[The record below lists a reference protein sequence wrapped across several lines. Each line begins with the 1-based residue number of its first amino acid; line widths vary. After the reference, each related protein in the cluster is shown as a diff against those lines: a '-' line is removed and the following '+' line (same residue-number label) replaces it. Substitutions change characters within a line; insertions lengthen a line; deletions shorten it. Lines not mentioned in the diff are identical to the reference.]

1 MPLITELKYNANDF
15 NNIDLDDLI
24 VVFEGDITI
33 VHSNDYSEYNI
44 QRIINLL
51 HRLCDRFYNMTYE
64 IFSDNG
70 NLKPLY
76 ANNNYQNI
84 VSAVM
89 QFAGFPK
96 LIIGEIE
103 ESAKYNRWTLYIDND
118 WYDVLNS
125 KELYQLI
132 KTNLLSNYFDSVT
145 INDKEYRLE
154 DIISLK
160 DNKMDD
166 IPLANPLYHGTC
178 EKYLIGILQK
188 GLRKIQDNSAW
199 AVNNDGYVFLT
210 ADYQIAQNYA
220 DIYARKTNSHSVV
233 IEIDSNYLNKNNI
246 VLDYDFTN
254 SFTGLGSKSPYGSG
268 EVTYSKHYKGNIAS
282 NDKRYGT
289 KFNKIGYKGVVM
301 PKAIKNI
308 TIGKYSITPQEY
320 LDKYNKENNVMESK
334 QNIREWHY
342 PDNFD
347 SLPDTIILY
356 HGTDYDGME
365 NILID
370 GVIDARRGRS
380 TGETRGM
387 NWFFTSY
394 KDNFSHGFVYSI
406 DINKEE
412 INKTSNG
419 FNYMNDNE
427 IASYE
432 PISIDNRNFTIHEAF
447 GYGIEDLKNVMW
459 RRCLQQT
466 NNDIYEAIYLW
477 IDKFSKLSGAQE
489 YDISI
494 NNVIIQQILKQFI
507 GEDELRNQGI
517 IESVGCLNE
526 VESDDIS
533 LSSFKVQDDL
543 HPKIWVNNK
552 LNSRVRLRLLDIADD
567 FIDTLAVNWVKPKDV
582 VFTGSLANYNWSKYS
597 DIDLHVILDYSKVYK
612 KKEFVEDYFNAKKEM
627 WLNEHP
633 KLKIYGFPVEVYVE
647 DSEGD
652 NTSSGVYSLYK
663 NKWIKEPDDFQNAKL
678 NEKYIKEYAAKL
690 MTQVDKLETK
700 QKKEKDEHKIETIQK
715 QLKNV
720 YDKVKKLRTE
730 GLKKGGEMSSGNI
743 IFKILRRAGYID
755 KIWRLINTSYDRI
768 NSLNEKFYRNSMTG
782 KNTWFDGEPD
792 VPAECGGSWDE
803 IKPLVGWDCIGT
815 ITERGEEYYIFV
827 DLNAPKDM
835 YNFDNFIRNYVS
847 INKDKNGLDGY
858 NYFYKKIYT
867 LNDDKI
873 VIFDK
878 YKNTYYDMLF
888 NGINDEYRKWKM
900 NDYLSKC
907 FIKGNTVIAHH
918 DSTRK
923 ITDGVIKAGCSPNIY
938 SKQTDWGAYF
948 WLSENSGTDQSNGG
962 QYKYFCPI
970 PLDEIYFIDASKTST
985 GSTKK
990 EDILKEYPYI
1000 AGDWKKGDTV
1010 ACQTYKATPI
1020 KWIYTI
1026 EDGEVKWYDAR
1037 WNRIEAT
1044 FRI

>member
-103 ESAKYNRWTLYIDND
+103 ESAKYNGWSLYIDND

-145 INDKEYRLE
+145 INDKEYKLE

-160 DNKMDD
+160 DDKMDD

-199 AVNNDGYVFLT
+199 TAKNEGYVFLT
-210 ADYQIAQNYA
+210 ADYQIAQSYA
-220 DIYARKTNSHSVV
+220 DIYARKTKSHSVV
-233 IEIDSNYLNKNNI
+233 IEIDSNYLNKDNI

-254 SFTGLGSKSPYGSG
+254 SFTELGSKSPYGSG

-334 QNIREWHY
+334 QNIREWFY

-394 KDNFSHGFVYSI
+394 RDNYSRGFVYSI

-419 FNYMNDNE
+419 FNYMNNNE

-447 GYGIEDLKNVMW
+447 GYKIENLKNVMW
-459 RRCLQQT
+459 RKCLQQT

-494 NNVIIQQILKQFI
+494 NNDIIQQILKQFI

-517 IESVGCLNE
+517 IENIEHINE
-526 VESDDIS
+526 VNSSDIN
-533 LSSFKVQDDL
+533 LSSFKPKTEL
-543 HPKIWVNNK
+543 HPKLWVNNK

-567 FIDTLAVNWVKPKDV
+567 FIDTLAVDWVKPKDI

-597 DIDLHVILDYSKVYK
+597 DIDIHVILDYNKVYK
-612 KKEFVEDYFNAKKEM
+612 KKEFVEDYFSSKKEL

-633 KLKIYGFPVEVYVE
+633 KLSIYGFPIELYVE
-647 DSEGD
+647 DTNEQS
-652 NTSSGVYSLYK
+652 TSSGIYSLNK
-663 NKWIKEPDDFQNAKL
+663 NEWIKEPVDFEDVKL
-678 NEKYIKEYAAKL
+678 NAKYIKNYAAKL
-690 MTQVDKLETK
+690 MTQIDNIEKK
-700 QKKEKDEHKIETIQK
+700 QKNAKDDYKVEQCRKELLKIFDR
-715 QLKNV
+715 L
-720 YDKVKKLRTE
+720 KKLRKE
-730 GLKKGGEMSSGNI
+730 GLNKGGEMSSGNI
-743 IFKILRRAGYID
+743 IFKILRRTKYID
-755 KIWRLINTSYDRI
+755 KIWELINTSYDKI
-768 NSLNEKFYRNSMTG
+768 NS
-782 KNTWFDGEPD
+782 
-792 VPAECGGSWDE
+792 
-803 IKPLVGWDCIGT
+803 IK
-815 ITERGEEYYIFV
+815 E
-827 DLNAPKDM
+827 
-835 YNFDNFIRNYVS
+835 
-847 INKDKNGLDGY
+847 NKLY
-858 NYFYKKIYT
+858 
-867 LNDDKI
+867 
-873 VIFDK
+873 
-878 YKNTYYDMLF
+878 
-888 NGINDEYRKWKM
+888 
-900 NDYLSKC
+900 
-907 FIKGNTVIAHH
+907 
-918 DSTRK
+918 
-923 ITDGVIKAGCSPNIY
+923 
-938 SKQTDWGAYF
+938 
-948 WLSENSGTDQSNGG
+948 
-962 QYKYFCPI
+962 
-970 PLDEIYFIDASKTST
+970 
-985 GSTKK
+985 
-990 EDILKEYPYI
+990 
-1000 AGDWKKGDTV
+1000 
-1010 ACQTYKATPI
+1010 
-1020 KWIYTI
+1020 
-1026 EDGEVKWYDAR
+1026 
-1037 WNRIEAT
+1037 
-1044 FRI
+1044 

>member
-1 MPLITELKYNANDF
+1 MSLITELKYNANDF

-89 QFAGFPK
+89 QFDGFPK

-178 EKYLIGILQK
+178 EKYLIGILRK

-199 AVNNDGYVFLT
+199 AANNDGYVFLT

-220 DIYARKTNSHSVV
+220 DIYARKTNSHGVV

-254 SFTGLGSKSPYGSG
+254 SFTGLGSKSPYGNG

-394 KDNFSHGFVYSI
+394 RDNYSRGFVYSI

-517 IESVGCLNE
+517 IENIEHINE
-526 VESDDIS
+526 VNSSDIN
-533 LSSFKVQDDL
+533 LSSFKPKTEL
-543 HPKIWVNNK
+543 HPKLWVNNK

-567 FIDTLAVNWVKPKDV
+567 FIDTLAVDWVKPKDI
-582 VFTGSLANYNWSKYS
+582 VFTGSLANYNWSRYS
-597 DIDLHVILDYSKVYK
+597 DIDIHVILDYDKVYK
-612 KKEFVEDYFNAKKEM
+612 KKEFVEDYFSSKKEL

-633 KLKIYGFPVEVYVE
+633 KLSIYGFPIELYVE
-647 DSEGD
+647 DSNEET
-652 NTSSGVYSLYK
+652 TSSGVYSLNK
-663 NKWIKEPDDFQNAKL
+663 NKWIKEPVDFEDVKL
-678 NEKYIKEYAAKL
+678 NAKYIKNYAAKL
-690 MTQVDKLETK
+690 MTQIDNIEKK
-700 QKKEKDEHKIETIQK
+700 QKNAKDDYKVEQCRKELLKIFDR
-715 QLKNV
+715 LK
-720 YDKVKKLRTE
+720 KIRKE
-730 GLKKGGEMSSGNI
+730 GLNKGGEMSSGNI
-743 IFKILRRAGYID
+743 IFKILRRTKYID
-755 KIWRLINTSYDRI
+755 KIWDLINTSYDKI
-768 NSLNEKFYRNSMTG
+768 NS
-782 KNTWFDGEPD
+782 
-792 VPAECGGSWDE
+792 
-803 IKPLVGWDCIGT
+803 IK
-815 ITERGEEYYIFV
+815 E
-827 DLNAPKDM
+827 
-835 YNFDNFIRNYVS
+835 
-847 INKDKNGLDGY
+847 NK
-858 NYFYKKIYT
+858 
-867 LNDDKI
+867 
-873 VIFDK
+873 
-878 YKNTYYDMLF
+878 
-888 NGINDEYRKWKM
+888 
-900 NDYLSKC
+900 
-907 FIKGNTVIAHH
+907 
-918 DSTRK
+918 TR
-923 ITDGVIKAGCSPNIY
+923 
-938 SKQTDWGAYF
+938 
-948 WLSENSGTDQSNGG
+948 
-962 QYKYFCPI
+962 
-970 PLDEIYFIDASKTST
+970 
-985 GSTKK
+985 
-990 EDILKEYPYI
+990 
-1000 AGDWKKGDTV
+1000 
-1010 ACQTYKATPI
+1010 
-1020 KWIYTI
+1020 
-1026 EDGEVKWYDAR
+1026 
-1037 WNRIEAT
+1037 
-1044 FRI
+1044 

>member
-268 EVTYSKHYKGNIAS
+268 EVTYSEHYKGNIAS

-347 SLPDTIILY
+347 SLPDTITLY

-394 KDNFSHGFVYSI
+394 KDNYSRGFVYSI

-419 FNYMNDNE
+419 FTYMNDNE

-447 GYGIEDLKNVMW
+447 GYEIEDLKNVMW

-477 IDKFSKLSGAQE
+477 IDKFSKLSDAQE

-517 IESVGCLNE
+517 IENKEHINE
-526 VESDDIS
+526 VNSSDIN
-533 LSSFKVQDDL
+533 LSSFKPKTEL
-543 HPKIWVNNK
+543 HPKLWVNNK

-567 FIDTLAVNWVKPKDV
+567 FIDTLAVDWVKPKDI
-582 VFTGSLANYNWSKYS
+582 VFTGSLANYNWSRYS
-597 DIDLHVILDYSKVYK
+597 DIDIHVILDYDKVYK
-612 KKEFVEDYFNAKKEM
+612 KKEFVEDYFSSKKEL

-633 KLKIYGFPVEVYVE
+633 KLSIYGFPIELYVE
-647 DSEGD
+647 DSNEES
-652 NTSSGVYSLYK
+652 TSSGVYSLNK
-663 NKWIKEPDDFQNAKL
+663 NKWIKEPVDFEDVKL
-678 NEKYIKEYAAKL
+678 NAKYIKNYAAKL
-690 MTQVDKLETK
+690 MTQIDNIEKK
-700 QKKEKDEHKIETIQK
+700 QKNAKDDYKVEQCRKELLKIFDR
-715 QLKNV
+715 LK
-720 YDKVKKLRTE
+720 KIRKE
-730 GLKKGGEMSSGNI
+730 GLNKGGEMSSGNI
-743 IFKILRRAGYID
+743 IFKILRRTKYID
-755 KIWRLINTSYDRI
+755 KIWELINTSYDKI
-768 NSLNEKFYRNSMTG
+768 NS
-782 KNTWFDGEPD
+782 
-792 VPAECGGSWDE
+792 
-803 IKPLVGWDCIGT
+803 IK
-815 ITERGEEYYIFV
+815 E
-827 DLNAPKDM
+827 
-835 YNFDNFIRNYVS
+835 
-847 INKDKNGLDGY
+847 NK
-858 NYFYKKIYT
+858 
-867 LNDDKI
+867 
-873 VIFDK
+873 
-878 YKNTYYDMLF
+878 
-888 NGINDEYRKWKM
+888 
-900 NDYLSKC
+900 
-907 FIKGNTVIAHH
+907 
-918 DSTRK
+918 TR
-923 ITDGVIKAGCSPNIY
+923 
-938 SKQTDWGAYF
+938 
-948 WLSENSGTDQSNGG
+948 
-962 QYKYFCPI
+962 
-970 PLDEIYFIDASKTST
+970 
-985 GSTKK
+985 
-990 EDILKEYPYI
+990 
-1000 AGDWKKGDTV
+1000 
-1010 ACQTYKATPI
+1010 
-1020 KWIYTI
+1020 
-1026 EDGEVKWYDAR
+1026 
-1037 WNRIEAT
+1037 
-1044 FRI
+1044 

>member
-89 QFAGFPK
+89 QFSGFPK

-233 IEIDSNYLNKNNI
+233 IEIDSNYLNKDNI

-254 SFTGLGSKSPYGSG
+254 SFTELGSKSPYGSG

-289 KFNKIGYKGVVM
+289 KFNKIGYKGVIM

-320 LDKYNKENNVMESK
+320 LDKYNKENNVMESR
-334 QNIREWHY
+334 QNIREWYY
-342 PDNFD
+342 PDNFEN
-347 SLPDTIILY
+347 LPEIITLY
-356 HGTDYDGME
+356 HGTDYDGVE

-394 KDNFSHGFVYSI
+394 KDNYSRGFVYSI

-419 FNYMNDNE
+419 FNYMNNNE

-447 GYGIEDLKNVMW
+447 GYEIENLKNVMW
-459 RRCLQQT
+459 RKCLQQT

-477 IDKFSKLSGAQE
+477 IDKFSKLPDAQE
-489 YDISI
+489 YDISV

-517 IESVGCLNE
+517 IENIEHINE
-526 VESDDIS
+526 VSSSDIS
-533 LSSFKVQDDL
+533 LSSFKPKTEL
-543 HPKIWVNNK
+543 HPKLWVNNK

-567 FIDTLAVNWVKPKDV
+567 FIDTLAVDWVKPKDI
-582 VFTGSLANYNWSKYS
+582 VFTGSLANYNWSRYS
-597 DIDLHVILDYSKVYK
+597 DIDIHVILDYNKVYK
-612 KKEFVEDYFNAKKEM
+612 KKEFVEDYFSSKKEL

-633 KLKIYGFPVEVYVE
+633 KLSIYGFPIELYVE
-647 DSEGD
+647 DTNEQS
-652 NTSSGVYSLYK
+652 TSSGIYSLNK
-663 NKWIKEPDDFQNAKL
+663 NEWIKEPVDFEDVKL
-678 NEKYIKEYAAKL
+678 NAQYIKDYAAKL
-690 MTQVDKLETK
+690 MTQIDNIEKK
-700 QKKEKDEHKIETIQK
+700 QKNAKDDYKVEQCRKELLKIFDR
-715 QLKNV
+715 LK
-720 YDKVKKLRTE
+720 KIRKE
-730 GLKKGGEMSSGNI
+730 GLNKGGEMSSGNI
-743 IFKILRRAGYID
+743 IFKILRRTKYID
-755 KIWRLINTSYDRI
+755 KIWELINTSYDKI
-768 NSLNEKFYRNSMTG
+768 NS
-782 KNTWFDGEPD
+782 
-792 VPAECGGSWDE
+792 
-803 IKPLVGWDCIGT
+803 IK
-815 ITERGEEYYIFV
+815 E
-827 DLNAPKDM
+827 
-835 YNFDNFIRNYVS
+835 
-847 INKDKNGLDGY
+847 NK
-858 NYFYKKIYT
+858 
-867 LNDDKI
+867 
-873 VIFDK
+873 
-878 YKNTYYDMLF
+878 
-888 NGINDEYRKWKM
+888 
-900 NDYLSKC
+900 
-907 FIKGNTVIAHH
+907 
-918 DSTRK
+918 
-923 ITDGVIKAGCSPNIY
+923 
-938 SKQTDWGAYF
+938 
-948 WLSENSGTDQSNGG
+948 
-962 QYKYFCPI
+962 
-970 PLDEIYFIDASKTST
+970 
-985 GSTKK
+985 
-990 EDILKEYPYI
+990 IL
-1000 AGDWKKGDTV
+1000 
-1010 ACQTYKATPI
+1010 
-1020 KWIYTI
+1020 
-1026 EDGEVKWYDAR
+1026 
-1037 WNRIEAT
+1037 
-1044 FRI
+1044 

>member
-210 ADYQIAQNYA
+210 ADYQIAQDYA

-233 IEIDSNYLNKNNI
+233 IEIDSNYLNKDNI

-254 SFTGLGSKSPYGSG
+254 SFTGLGSKSPYESG

-394 KDNFSHGFVYSI
+394 RDNYSRGFVYSI

-459 RRCLQQT
+459 RRCLQQS

-835 YNFDNFIRNYVS
+835 YNFDNFIRDYVS

-867 LNDDKI
+867 LDDDKI

-948 WLSENSGTDQSNGG
+948 WLGENSGTDQSNGG

-1000 AGDWKKGDTV
+1000 AGDWKMGDTV

-1037 WNRIEAT
+1037 WNRIEAP
-1044 FRI
+1044 FKI

>member
-15 NNIDLDDLI
+15 NNIDLNDLI

-70 NLKPLY
+70 NLRPLY

-103 ESAKYNRWTLYIDND
+103 ESAKYNGWSLYIDND

-160 DNKMDD
+160 DDKMDD

-210 ADYQIAQNYA
+210 ADYQIAQDYA

-233 IEIDSNYLNKNNI
+233 IEIDSNYLNKDNI

-254 SFTGLGSKSPYGSG
+254 SFTGLGSKSPYESG

-308 TIGKYSITPQEY
+308 TIGRYSITPQEY

-334 QNIREWHY
+334 QNIREWYY

-347 SLPDTIILY
+347 SLPDKITLY
-356 HGTDYDGME
+356 HGTDYYGLE
-365 NILID
+365 NILWD
-370 GVIDARRGRS
+370 GIIDARRGTS
-380 TGETRGM
+380 NGETRGM

-394 KDNFSHGFVYSI
+394 KDNFSRGFVYSI

-419 FNYMNDNE
+419 FNYMNNNE
-427 IASYE
+427 IANYE

-447 GYGIEDLKNVMW
+447 GYEIESLKNVMW
-459 RRCLQQT
+459 RKCLQQT
-466 NNDIYEAIYLW
+466 DNDIYEAIYLW

-489 YDISI
+489 YDITV
-494 NNVIIQQILKQFI
+494 NNDIIQQILKQFI

-517 IESVGCLNE
+517 IENIEHINE
-526 VESDDIS
+526 VNSSDIN
-533 LSSFKVQDDL
+533 LSSFKPKTEL
-543 HPKIWVNNK
+543 HPKLWVNNK

-567 FIDTLAVNWVKPKDV
+567 FIDTLAVDWVKPKDI
-582 VFTGSLANYNWSKYS
+582 VFTGSLANYNWSRYS
-597 DIDLHVILDYSKVYK
+597 DIDIHVILDYDKVYK
-612 KKEFVEDYFNAKKEM
+612 KKEFVEDYFSSKKEL

-633 KLKIYGFPVEVYVE
+633 KLSIYGFPIELYVE
-647 DSEGD
+647 DSNEQS
-652 NTSSGVYSLYK
+652 TSSGIYSLNK
-663 NKWIKEPDDFQNAKL
+663 NEWIKEPVDFEDVKL
-678 NEKYIKEYAAKL
+678 NAKYIKNYAAKL
-690 MTQVDKLETK
+690 MTQIDNIEKK
-700 QKKEKDEHKIETIQK
+700 QKNAKDDYKVEQCRKELLKIFGK
-715 QLKNV
+715 L
-720 YDKVKKLRTE
+720 KKLRKE
-730 GLKKGGEMSSGNI
+730 GLNKGGEMSSGNI
-743 IFKILRRAGYID
+743 IFKILRRTKYID
-755 KIWRLINTSYDRI
+755 KIWELINTSYDKI
-768 NSLNEKFYRNSMTG
+768 NS
-782 KNTWFDGEPD
+782 
-792 VPAECGGSWDE
+792 
-803 IKPLVGWDCIGT
+803 IK
-815 ITERGEEYYIFV
+815 E
-827 DLNAPKDM
+827 
-835 YNFDNFIRNYVS
+835 
-847 INKDKNGLDGY
+847 NK
-858 NYFYKKIYT
+858 
-867 LNDDKI
+867 
-873 VIFDK
+873 
-878 YKNTYYDMLF
+878 
-888 NGINDEYRKWKM
+888 
-900 NDYLSKC
+900 
-907 FIKGNTVIAHH
+907 
-918 DSTRK
+918 
-923 ITDGVIKAGCSPNIY
+923 
-938 SKQTDWGAYF
+938 
-948 WLSENSGTDQSNGG
+948 
-962 QYKYFCPI
+962 
-970 PLDEIYFIDASKTST
+970 
-985 GSTKK
+985 TK
-990 EDILKEYPYI
+990 
-1000 AGDWKKGDTV
+1000 
-1010 ACQTYKATPI
+1010 
-1020 KWIYTI
+1020 
-1026 EDGEVKWYDAR
+1026 
-1037 WNRIEAT
+1037 
-1044 FRI
+1044 

>member
-15 NNIDLDDLI
+15 NNIDLNDLI

-70 NLKPLY
+70 NLRPLY

-132 KTNLLSNYFDSVT
+132 KTNLLFNYFDSVT

-210 ADYQIAQNYA
+210 ADYQIAQDYA

-233 IEIDSNYLNKNNI
+233 IEIDSNYLNKDNI

-254 SFTGLGSKSPYGSG
+254 SFTELGSKSPYGSG
-268 EVTYSKHYKGNIAS
+268 EVTYSKYYKGNIAS

-394 KDNFSHGFVYSI
+394 KDNYSRGFVYSI

-447 GYGIEDLKNVMW
+447 GYKIEDIKNVMW
-459 RRCLQQT
+459 KKCLQQT
-466 NNDIYEAIYLW
+466 HNDIYEAIFLW

-494 NNVIIQQILKQFI
+494 NNDIIQQILKQFI

-517 IESVGCLNE
+517 IENIERINE
-526 VESDDIS
+526 VNSSDIN
-533 LSSFKVQDDL
+533 LSSFKPKTEL
-543 HPKIWVNNK
+543 HPKLWVNNK

-567 FIDTLAVNWVKPKDV
+567 FIDTLAVDWVKPKDI
-582 VFTGSLANYNWSKYS
+582 VFTGSLANYNWSRYS
-597 DIDLHVILDYSKVYK
+597 DIDIHVILDYDKVYK
-612 KKEFVEDYFNAKKEM
+612 KKEFVEDYFSSKKEL

-633 KLKIYGFPVEVYVE
+633 KLSIYGFPIELYVE
-647 DSEGD
+647 DSNEES
-652 NTSSGVYSLYK
+652 TSSGVYSLNK
-663 NKWIKEPDDFQNAKL
+663 NEWIKEPVDFEDVKL
-678 NEKYIKEYAAKL
+678 NAKYIKNYAAKL
-690 MTQVDKLETK
+690 MTQIDNIEKK
-700 QKKEKDEHKIETIQK
+700 QKNAKDDYKVEQCRKELLKIFGK
-715 QLKNV
+715 L
-720 YDKVKKLRTE
+720 KKLRKE
-730 GLKKGGEMSSGNI
+730 GLNKGGEMSSGNI
-743 IFKILRRAGYID
+743 IFKILRRTKYID
-755 KIWRLINTSYDRI
+755 KIWELINTSYDKI
-768 NSLNEKFYRNSMTG
+768 NS
-782 KNTWFDGEPD
+782 
-792 VPAECGGSWDE
+792 
-803 IKPLVGWDCIGT
+803 IK
-815 ITERGEEYYIFV
+815 E
-827 DLNAPKDM
+827 
-835 YNFDNFIRNYVS
+835 
-847 INKDKNGLDGY
+847 NK
-858 NYFYKKIYT
+858 
-867 LNDDKI
+867 
-873 VIFDK
+873 
-878 YKNTYYDMLF
+878 
-888 NGINDEYRKWKM
+888 
-900 NDYLSKC
+900 
-907 FIKGNTVIAHH
+907 
-918 DSTRK
+918 TR
-923 ITDGVIKAGCSPNIY
+923 
-938 SKQTDWGAYF
+938 
-948 WLSENSGTDQSNGG
+948 
-962 QYKYFCPI
+962 
-970 PLDEIYFIDASKTST
+970 
-985 GSTKK
+985 
-990 EDILKEYPYI
+990 
-1000 AGDWKKGDTV
+1000 
-1010 ACQTYKATPI
+1010 
-1020 KWIYTI
+1020 
-1026 EDGEVKWYDAR
+1026 
-1037 WNRIEAT
+1037 
-1044 FRI
+1044 

>member
-166 IPLANPLYHGTC
+166 IPLANPLYNGNC
-178 EKYLIGILQK
+178 EKYLTGILQK

-199 AVNNDGYVFLT
+199 AANNDGYVFLT

-220 DIYARKTNSHSVV
+220 DIYARKTNSHGVV

-394 KDNFSHGFVYSI
+394 KDNYSRGFVYSI

-447 GYGIEDLKNVMW
+447 GYEIEDLKNVMW

-517 IESVGCLNE
+517 IENIEHINE
-526 VESDDIS
+526 VNSSDIN
-533 LSSFKVQDDL
+533 LSSFKPKTEL
-543 HPKIWVNNK
+543 HPKLWVNNK

-567 FIDTLAVNWVKPKDV
+567 FIDTLAVDWVKPKDI
-582 VFTGSLANYNWSKYS
+582 VFTGSLANYNWSRYS
-597 DIDLHVILDYSKVYK
+597 DIDIHVILDYDKVYK
-612 KKEFVEDYFNAKKEM
+612 KKEFVEDYFSSKKEL

-633 KLKIYGFPVEVYVE
+633 KLSIYGFPIELYVE
-647 DSEGD
+647 DSNEQS
-652 NTSSGVYSLYK
+652 TSSGIYSL
-663 NKWIKEPDDFQNAKL
+663 NKKVDISTL
-678 NEKYIKEYAAKL
+678 N
-690 MTQVDKLETK
+690 
-700 QKKEKDEHKIETIQK
+700 
-715 QLKNV
+715 
-720 YDKVKKLRTE
+720 
-730 GLKKGGEMSSGNI
+730 
-743 IFKILRRAGYID
+743 
-755 KIWRLINTSYDRI
+755 
-768 NSLNEKFYRNSMTG
+768 FY
-782 KNTWFDGEPD
+782 F
-792 VPAECGGSWDE
+792 
-803 IKPLVGWDCIGT
+803 
-815 ITERGEEYYIFV
+815 
-827 DLNAPKDM
+827 
-835 YNFDNFIRNYVS
+835 
-847 INKDKNGLDGY
+847 
-858 NYFYKKIYT
+858 KKITKTTIKT
-867 LNDDKI
+867 LNDYFKKI
-873 VIFDK
+873 ITFDCSKKGETLTFVISEKSTMPSISYPYLPKKTLKDRNKAFTLVLDLDETLICFKINEKGKGMIRFRPGLDQFLQELSNLYEMIIFTAGTQDYADPILNEIENEEK
-878 YKNTYYDMLF
+878 YFSKRLYRQHSVIIDNTIVKDLSKLGRDLSKVIIIDNMPQNFRLQKE
-888 NGINDEYRKWKM
+888 NGI
-900 NDYLSKC
+900 
-907 FIKGNTVIAHH
+907 FIKNFYGDDHNDTALL
-918 DSTRK
+918 D
-923 ITDGVIKAGCSPNIY
+923 
-938 SKQTDWGAYF
+938 
-948 WLSENSGTDQSNGG
+948 L
-962 QYKYFCPI
+962 I
-970 PLDEIYFIDASKTST
+970 P
-985 GSTKK
+985 
-990 EDILKEYPYI
+990 ILKEI
-1000 AGDWKKGDTV
+1000 ASDPQNDVRVKL
-1010 ACQTYKATPI
+1010 KALKNEIFTKI
-1020 KWIYTI
+1020 TTNLD
-1026 EDGEVKWYDAR
+1026 EE
-1037 WNRIEAT
+1037 T
-1044 FRI
+1044 Q

>member
-1 MPLITELKYNANDF
+1 MQLITELRYNATDF

-220 DIYARKTNSHSVV
+220 DIYARKTNSHGVV

-394 KDNFSHGFVYSI
+394 RDNYSRGFVYSI

-447 GYGIEDLKNVMW
+447 GYSIEDLKNVMW
-459 RRCLQQT
+459 RKCLQQT

-755 KIWRLINTSYDRI
+755 KIWQLINTSYDRI

-815 ITERGEEYYIFV
+815 ITERGEEYYLFV

-867 LNDDKI
+867 LDDDKI

-948 WLSENSGTDQSNGG
+948 WLGENSGTDQSNGG

-1000 AGDWKKGDTV
+1000 AGDWKMGDTV

-1037 WNRIEAT
+1037 WNRIEAP
-1044 FRI
+1044 FKI

>member
-160 DNKMDD
+160 DDKMDD

-199 AVNNDGYVFLT
+199 AANNDGYVFLT

-220 DIYARKTNSHSVV
+220 DIYARKTNSHGVV
-233 IEIDSNYLNKNNI
+233 IEIDSNYLNKDNI

-320 LDKYNKENNVMESK
+320 LDKYNKENNVMENK

-347 SLPDTIILY
+347 SLPDTITLY

-394 KDNFSHGFVYSI
+394 RDNYSRGFVYSI

-419 FNYMNDNE
+419 FNYMNNNE

-447 GYGIEDLKNVMW
+447 GYEIENLKNVMW
-459 RRCLQQT
+459 RKCLQQT

-494 NNVIIQQILKQFI
+494 NNDIIQQILKQFI

-517 IESVGCLNE
+517 IENIEHINE
-526 VESDDIS
+526 VNSSDIN
-533 LSSFKVQDDL
+533 LSSFKPKTEL
-543 HPKIWVNNK
+543 HPKLWVNNK

-567 FIDTLAVNWVKPKDV
+567 FIDTLAVDWVKPKDI

-597 DIDLHVILDYSKVYK
+597 DIDIHVILDYNKVYK
-612 KKEFVEDYFNAKKEM
+612 KKEFVEDYFSSKKEL

-633 KLKIYGFPVEVYVE
+633 KLSIYGFPIELYVE
-647 DSEGD
+647 DSNEQS
-652 NTSSGVYSLYK
+652 TSSGIYSLNK
-663 NKWIKEPDDFQNAKL
+663 NEWIKEPVDFEDVKL
-678 NEKYIKEYAAKL
+678 NAQYIKDYAAKL
-690 MTQVDKLETK
+690 MTQIDNIEKK
-700 QKKEKDEHKIETIQK
+700 QKNAKDDYKVEQCRKDLLKIFVK
-715 QLKNV
+715 L
-720 YDKVKKLRTE
+720 KKLRKE
-730 GLKKGGEMSSGNI
+730 GLNKGGELSSGNI
-743 IFKILRRAGYID
+743 IFKILRRTKYID
-755 KIWRLINTSYDRI
+755 KIWDLINTSYDKI
-768 NSLNEKFYRNSMTG
+768 NS
-782 KNTWFDGEPD
+782 
-792 VPAECGGSWDE
+792 
-803 IKPLVGWDCIGT
+803 IK
-815 ITERGEEYYIFV
+815 E
-827 DLNAPKDM
+827 
-835 YNFDNFIRNYVS
+835 
-847 INKDKNGLDGY
+847 NK
-858 NYFYKKIYT
+858 
-867 LNDDKI
+867 
-873 VIFDK
+873 
-878 YKNTYYDMLF
+878 
-888 NGINDEYRKWKM
+888 
-900 NDYLSKC
+900 
-907 FIKGNTVIAHH
+907 
-918 DSTRK
+918 TR
-923 ITDGVIKAGCSPNIY
+923 
-938 SKQTDWGAYF
+938 
-948 WLSENSGTDQSNGG
+948 
-962 QYKYFCPI
+962 
-970 PLDEIYFIDASKTST
+970 
-985 GSTKK
+985 
-990 EDILKEYPYI
+990 
-1000 AGDWKKGDTV
+1000 
-1010 ACQTYKATPI
+1010 
-1020 KWIYTI
+1020 
-1026 EDGEVKWYDAR
+1026 
-1037 WNRIEAT
+1037 
-1044 FRI
+1044 

>member
-199 AVNNDGYVFLT
+199 AANNDGYVFLT

-220 DIYARKTNSHSVV
+220 DIYARKTNSLGVV

-254 SFTGLGSKSPYGSG
+254 SFTVLGSKSPYGSG

-308 TIGKYSITPQEY
+308 TIGKYSMTPQEY

-356 HGTDYDGME
+356 HGTDYDGMK

-394 KDNFSHGFVYSI
+394 RDNYSRGFVYSI

-517 IESVGCLNE
+517 IENIEHINE
-526 VESDDIS
+526 VNSSDIK
-533 LSSFKVQDDL
+533 LSSFKPKTEL
-543 HPKIWVNNK
+543 HPKLWVNNK

-567 FIDTLAVNWVKPKDV
+567 FIDTLAVDWVKPKDI

-597 DIDLHVILDYSKVYK
+597 DIDIHVILDYNKVYK
-612 KKEFVEDYFNAKKEM
+612 KKEFVEDYFSSKKEL

-633 KLKIYGFPVEVYVE
+633 KLSIYGFPIELYVE
-647 DSEGD
+647 DSNEQS
-652 NTSSGVYSLYK
+652 TSSGIYSLNK
-663 NKWIKEPDDFQNAKL
+663 NEWIKEPVDFEDVKL
-678 NEKYIKEYAAKL
+678 NAKYIKDYAAKL
-690 MTQVDKLETK
+690 MTQIDNIEKKQKNAKDDYKVEQCRKELLKIFDKL
-700 QKKEKDEHKIETIQK
+700 
-715 QLKNV
+715 
-720 YDKVKKLRTE
+720 KKLRKE
-730 GLKKGGEMSSGNI
+730 GLNKGGEMSSGNI
-743 IFKILRRAGYID
+743 IFKILRRTKYID
-755 KIWRLINTSYDRI
+755 KIWELINTSYDKI
-768 NSLNEKFYRNSMTG
+768 NS
-782 KNTWFDGEPD
+782 
-792 VPAECGGSWDE
+792 
-803 IKPLVGWDCIGT
+803 IK
-815 ITERGEEYYIFV
+815 E
-827 DLNAPKDM
+827 
-835 YNFDNFIRNYVS
+835 
-847 INKDKNGLDGY
+847 NK
-858 NYFYKKIYT
+858 
-867 LNDDKI
+867 
-873 VIFDK
+873 
-878 YKNTYYDMLF
+878 
-888 NGINDEYRKWKM
+888 
-900 NDYLSKC
+900 
-907 FIKGNTVIAHH
+907 
-918 DSTRK
+918 TR
-923 ITDGVIKAGCSPNIY
+923 
-938 SKQTDWGAYF
+938 
-948 WLSENSGTDQSNGG
+948 
-962 QYKYFCPI
+962 
-970 PLDEIYFIDASKTST
+970 
-985 GSTKK
+985 
-990 EDILKEYPYI
+990 
-1000 AGDWKKGDTV
+1000 
-1010 ACQTYKATPI
+1010 
-1020 KWIYTI
+1020 
-1026 EDGEVKWYDAR
+1026 
-1037 WNRIEAT
+1037 
-1044 FRI
+1044 

>member
-178 EKYLIGILQK
+178 EKYLIGILRK

-220 DIYARKTNSHSVV
+220 DIYARKTNSHGVV

-394 KDNFSHGFVYSI
+394 KDNYSRGFVYSI

-419 FNYMNDNE
+419 FTYMNDNE

-459 RRCLQQT
+459 RKCLQQT

-517 IESVGCLNE
+517 IENIEHINENPDHIIVQDSQDPAYNGYYRHSDNCAIAFIVNSELTEVYVSEYTHEDIIYDDIYDEDYEQYKKNFDEKWLRQNSFHGRLWTEPQIISFWKQPSPQQLIKIAHLLENKSNEEFMENIDIINDYRIETFYNNKTDESTFIPISVYIEGKEKQDNNFDMNVIHLMDGEKKVKTPQMQDYIKNREKNQSEKLGQPNNSREVSAAEYNYYKKYGMGESIINE
-526 VESDDIS
+526 VNGSDIN
-533 LSSFKVQDDL
+533 LSSFKPKTEL
-543 HPKIWVNNK
+543 HPKLWVNNK

-567 FIDTLAVNWVKPKDV
+567 FIDTLAVDWVKPKDI

-597 DIDLHVILDYSKVYK
+597 DIDIHVILDYDKVYK
-612 KKEFVEDYFNAKKEM
+612 KKEFVEDYFSSKKEL

-633 KLKIYGFPVEVYVE
+633 KLSIYGFPIELYVE
-647 DSEGD
+647 DSNEES
-652 NTSSGVYSLYK
+652 TSSGVYSLNK
-663 NKWIKEPDDFQNAKL
+663 NKWIKEPVDFEDVKL
-678 NEKYIKEYAAKL
+678 NAKYIKNYAAKL
-690 MTQVDKLETK
+690 MTQIDNIEKK
-700 QKKEKDEHKIETIQK
+700 QKNAKDDYKVEQCRKELLKIFDR
-715 QLKNV
+715 LK
-720 YDKVKKLRTE
+720 KIRKE
-730 GLKKGGEMSSGNI
+730 GLNKGGEMSSGNI
-743 IFKILRRAGYID
+743 IFKILRRTKYID
-755 KIWRLINTSYDRI
+755 KIWELINTSYDKI
-768 NSLNEKFYRNSMTG
+768 NS
-782 KNTWFDGEPD
+782 
-792 VPAECGGSWDE
+792 
-803 IKPLVGWDCIGT
+803 IK
-815 ITERGEEYYIFV
+815 E
-827 DLNAPKDM
+827 
-835 YNFDNFIRNYVS
+835 
-847 INKDKNGLDGY
+847 NK
-858 NYFYKKIYT
+858 
-867 LNDDKI
+867 
-873 VIFDK
+873 
-878 YKNTYYDMLF
+878 
-888 NGINDEYRKWKM
+888 
-900 NDYLSKC
+900 
-907 FIKGNTVIAHH
+907 
-918 DSTRK
+918 TR
-923 ITDGVIKAGCSPNIY
+923 
-938 SKQTDWGAYF
+938 
-948 WLSENSGTDQSNGG
+948 
-962 QYKYFCPI
+962 
-970 PLDEIYFIDASKTST
+970 
-985 GSTKK
+985 
-990 EDILKEYPYI
+990 
-1000 AGDWKKGDTV
+1000 
-1010 ACQTYKATPI
+1010 
-1020 KWIYTI
+1020 
-1026 EDGEVKWYDAR
+1026 
-1037 WNRIEAT
+1037 
-1044 FRI
+1044 

>member
-210 ADYQIAQNYA
+210 ADYQIAQDYA

-233 IEIDSNYLNKNNI
+233 IEIDSNYLNKDNI

-268 EVTYSKHYKGNIAS
+268 EVIYSKHYKGNIAS

-320 LDKYNKENNVMESK
+320 LNKYNKENNVMESK

-394 KDNFSHGFVYSI
+394 RDNYSRGFVYSI

-552 LNSRVRLRLLDIADD
+552 LNSRVRLRLLDIVDD

-720 YDKVKKLRTE
+720 YDKVKKLRIE

-792 VPAECGGSWDE
+792 VPAEYGGSWDE

-815 ITERGEEYYIFV
+815 ITERGEEYYLFV

-835 YNFDNFIRNYVS
+835 YNFNNFIRDYVS

-867 LNDDKI
+867 LDDDKI

-948 WLSENSGTDQSNGG
+948 WLGENSGTDQSNGG

-1037 WNRIEAT
+1037 WNRIEAP
-1044 FRI
+1044 FKI

>member
-33 VHSNDYSEYNI
+33 VRSNDYSEYNI

-132 KTNLLSNYFDSVT
+132 KTNLLFNYFDSVT

-154 DIISLK
+154 DIIFLK

-210 ADYQIAQNYA
+210 ADYQIAQDYA

-233 IEIDSNYLNKNNI
+233 IEIDSNYLNKDNI

-254 SFTGLGSKSPYGSG
+254 SFTGLGSKSPYESG

-308 TIGKYSITPQEY
+308 TIGRYSITPQEY

-356 HGTDYDGME
+356 HGTDYDGVE

-380 TGETRGM
+380 TGETRGV

-394 KDNFSHGFVYSI
+394 KDNYSRGFVYSI

-419 FNYMNDNE
+419 FTYMNDNE

-447 GYGIEDLKNVMW
+447 GYEIEGLKNVMW

-477 IDKFSKLSGAQE
+477 IDKFSKLSDAQE

-517 IESVGCLNE
+517 IENIERINE
-526 VESDDIS
+526 VNSSDIN
-533 LSSFKVQDDL
+533 LSSFKPKAEL
-543 HPKIWVNNK
+543 HPKLWVNNK

-567 FIDTLAVNWVKPKDV
+567 FIDTLAVDWVKPKDI
-582 VFTGSLANYNWSKYS
+582 VFTGSLANYNWSRYS
-597 DIDLHVILDYSKVYK
+597 DIDIHVILDYDKVYK
-612 KKEFVEDYFNAKKEM
+612 KKEFVEDYFSSKKEL

-633 KLKIYGFPVEVYVE
+633 KLSIYGFPIELYVE
-647 DSEGD
+647 DSNEES
-652 NTSSGVYSLYK
+652 TSSGVYSLNK
-663 NKWIKEPDDFQNAKL
+663 NKWIKEPVDFEDVKL
-678 NEKYIKEYAAKL
+678 NAKYIKNYAAKL
-690 MTQVDKLETK
+690 MTQIDNIEKK
-700 QKKEKDEHKIETIQK
+700 QKNAKDDYKVEQCRKELLKIFDR
-715 QLKNV
+715 LK
-720 YDKVKKLRTE
+720 KIRKE
-730 GLKKGGEMSSGNI
+730 GLNKGGEMSSGNI
-743 IFKILRRAGYID
+743 IFKILRRTKYID
-755 KIWRLINTSYDRI
+755 KIWELINTSYDKI
-768 NSLNEKFYRNSMTG
+768 NS
-782 KNTWFDGEPD
+782 
-792 VPAECGGSWDE
+792 
-803 IKPLVGWDCIGT
+803 IK
-815 ITERGEEYYIFV
+815 E
-827 DLNAPKDM
+827 
-835 YNFDNFIRNYVS
+835 
-847 INKDKNGLDGY
+847 NK
-858 NYFYKKIYT
+858 
-867 LNDDKI
+867 
-873 VIFDK
+873 
-878 YKNTYYDMLF
+878 
-888 NGINDEYRKWKM
+888 
-900 NDYLSKC
+900 
-907 FIKGNTVIAHH
+907 
-918 DSTRK
+918 TR
-923 ITDGVIKAGCSPNIY
+923 
-938 SKQTDWGAYF
+938 
-948 WLSENSGTDQSNGG
+948 
-962 QYKYFCPI
+962 
-970 PLDEIYFIDASKTST
+970 
-985 GSTKK
+985 
-990 EDILKEYPYI
+990 
-1000 AGDWKKGDTV
+1000 
-1010 ACQTYKATPI
+1010 
-1020 KWIYTI
+1020 
-1026 EDGEVKWYDAR
+1026 
-1037 WNRIEAT
+1037 
-1044 FRI
+1044 

>member
-178 EKYLIGILQK
+178 EKYLTGILQK

-199 AVNNDGYVFLT
+199 AANNDGYVFLT

-220 DIYARKTNSHSVV
+220 DIYARKTNSHGVV

-254 SFTGLGSKSPYGSG
+254 SFTGLGSKSPYGRG

-301 PKAIKNI
+301 PKAIKTI

-380 TGETRGM
+380 TGEARGM

-394 KDNFSHGFVYSI
+394 RDNYSRGFVYSI

-517 IESVGCLNE
+517 IENIEHINE
-526 VESDDIS
+526 VNSSDIK
-533 LSSFKVQDDL
+533 LSSFKPKTEL
-543 HPKIWVNNK
+543 HPKLWVNNK

-567 FIDTLAVNWVKPKDV
+567 FIDTLAVDWVKPKDI

-597 DIDLHVILDYSKVYK
+597 DIDIHVILDYNKVYK
-612 KKEFVEDYFNAKKEM
+612 KKEFVEDYFSSKKEL

-633 KLKIYGFPVEVYVE
+633 KLSIYGFPIELYVE
-647 DSEGD
+647 DTNEQS
-652 NTSSGVYSLYK
+652 TSSGIYSLNK
-663 NKWIKEPDDFQNAKL
+663 NEWIKEPVDFEDVKL
-678 NEKYIKEYAAKL
+678 NAKYIKDYAAKL
-690 MTQVDKLETK
+690 MTQIDNIEKK
-700 QKKEKDEHKIETIQK
+700 QKNAKDDYKVEQCRKELLKIFDR
-715 QLKNV
+715 LK
-720 YDKVKKLRTE
+720 KIRKE
-730 GLKKGGEMSSGNI
+730 GLNKGGEMSSGNI
-743 IFKILRRAGYID
+743 IFKILRRTKYID
-755 KIWRLINTSYDRI
+755 KIWELINTSYDKI
-768 NSLNEKFYRNSMTG
+768 NS
-782 KNTWFDGEPD
+782 
-792 VPAECGGSWDE
+792 
-803 IKPLVGWDCIGT
+803 IK
-815 ITERGEEYYIFV
+815 E
-827 DLNAPKDM
+827 
-835 YNFDNFIRNYVS
+835 
-847 INKDKNGLDGY
+847 NK
-858 NYFYKKIYT
+858 
-867 LNDDKI
+867 
-873 VIFDK
+873 
-878 YKNTYYDMLF
+878 
-888 NGINDEYRKWKM
+888 
-900 NDYLSKC
+900 
-907 FIKGNTVIAHH
+907 
-918 DSTRK
+918 TR
-923 ITDGVIKAGCSPNIY
+923 
-938 SKQTDWGAYF
+938 
-948 WLSENSGTDQSNGG
+948 
-962 QYKYFCPI
+962 
-970 PLDEIYFIDASKTST
+970 
-985 GSTKK
+985 
-990 EDILKEYPYI
+990 
-1000 AGDWKKGDTV
+1000 
-1010 ACQTYKATPI
+1010 
-1020 KWIYTI
+1020 
-1026 EDGEVKWYDAR
+1026 
-1037 WNRIEAT
+1037 
-1044 FRI
+1044 

>member
-178 EKYLIGILQK
+178 EKYLIGILRK
-188 GLRKIQDNSAW
+188 GLRKIQNNSAW

-210 ADYQIAQNYA
+210 ADYQIAQSYA

-233 IEIDSNYLNKNNI
+233 IEIDSNYLNKDNI

-254 SFTGLGSKSPYGSG
+254 SFTELGSKSPYGSG

-334 QNIREWHY
+334 QIINEWYY
-342 PDNFD
+342 PDNFE
-347 SLPDTIILY
+347 SLPDKITLY
-356 HGTDYDGME
+356 HGTDYYGLE
-365 NILID
+365 NILWD
-370 GVIDARRGRS
+370 GIIDARRGTS

-387 NWFFTSY
+387 NWFFVSY
-394 KDNFSHGFVYSI
+394 RDNYSRGLVYSI

-517 IESVGCLNE
+517 IENIEHINE
-526 VESDDIS
+526 VDSSDIN
-533 LSSFKVQDDL
+533 LSSFKPKTEL
-543 HPKIWVNNK
+543 HPKLWVNNK

-567 FIDTLAVNWVKPKDV
+567 FIDTLAVDWVKPKDI
-582 VFTGSLANYNWSKYS
+582 VFTGSLANYNWSRYS
-597 DIDLHVILDYSKVYK
+597 DIDIHVILDYNKVYK
-612 KKEFVEDYFNAKKEM
+612 KKEFVEDYFSSKKEL

-633 KLKIYGFPVEVYVE
+633 KLSIYGFPIELYVE
-647 DSEGD
+647 DSNEQS
-652 NTSSGVYSLYK
+652 TSSGVYSLNK
-663 NKWIKEPDDFQNAKL
+663 NEWIKEPVDFEDVKL
-678 NEKYIKEYAAKL
+678 NAKYIKNYAAKL
-690 MTQVDKLETK
+690 MTQIDNIEKK
-700 QKKEKDEHKIETIQK
+700 QKNAKDDYKVEQCRKELLKIFDR
-715 QLKNV
+715 LK
-720 YDKVKKLRTE
+720 KIRKE
-730 GLKKGGEMSSGNI
+730 GLNKGGEMSSGNI
-743 IFKILRRAGYID
+743 IFKILRRTKYID
-755 KIWRLINTSYDRI
+755 KIWELINTSYDKI
-768 NSLNEKFYRNSMTG
+768 NS
-782 KNTWFDGEPD
+782 
-792 VPAECGGSWDE
+792 
-803 IKPLVGWDCIGT
+803 IK
-815 ITERGEEYYIFV
+815 E
-827 DLNAPKDM
+827 
-835 YNFDNFIRNYVS
+835 
-847 INKDKNGLDGY
+847 
-858 NYFYKKIYT
+858 
-867 LNDDKI
+867 
-873 VIFDK
+873 
-878 YKNTYYDMLF
+878 
-888 NGINDEYRKWKM
+888 
-900 NDYLSKC
+900 
-907 FIKGNTVIAHH
+907 
-918 DSTRK
+918 
-923 ITDGVIKAGCSPNIY
+923 
-938 SKQTDWGAYF
+938 
-948 WLSENSGTDQSNGG
+948 SELPTN
-962 QYKYFCPI
+962 
-970 PLDEIYFIDASKTST
+970 
-985 GSTKK
+985 
-990 EDILKEYPYI
+990 
-1000 AGDWKKGDTV
+1000 
-1010 ACQTYKATPI
+1010 
-1020 KWIYTI
+1020 
-1026 EDGEVKWYDAR
+1026 
-1037 WNRIEAT
+1037 
-1044 FRI
+1044 

>member
-178 EKYLIGILQK
+178 EKYLTGILQK

-199 AVNNDGYVFLT
+199 AANNDGYVFLT

-220 DIYARKTNSHSVV
+220 DIYARKTNSHGVV

-254 SFTGLGSKSPYGSG
+254 SFTGLGSKSPYGRG

-301 PKAIKNI
+301 PKAIKTI

-394 KDNFSHGFVYSI
+394 RDNYSRGFVYSI

-517 IESVGCLNE
+517 IENIEHINE
-526 VESDDIS
+526 VNSSDIK
-533 LSSFKVQDDL
+533 LSSFKPKTEL
-543 HPKIWVNNK
+543 HPKLWVNNK

-567 FIDTLAVNWVKPKDV
+567 FIDTLAVDWVKPKDI

-597 DIDLHVILDYSKVYK
+597 DIDIHVILDYNKVYK
-612 KKEFVEDYFNAKKEM
+612 KKEFVEDYFSSKKEL

-633 KLKIYGFPVEVYVE
+633 KLSIYGFPIELYVE
-647 DSEGD
+647 DTNEQS
-652 NTSSGVYSLYK
+652 TSSGIYSLNK
-663 NKWIKEPDDFQNAKL
+663 NEWIKEPVDFEDVKL
-678 NEKYIKEYAAKL
+678 NAKYIKDYAAKL
-690 MTQVDKLETK
+690 MTQIDNIEKK
-700 QKKEKDEHKIETIQK
+700 QKNAKDDYKVEQCRKELLKIFDR
-715 QLKNV
+715 LK
-720 YDKVKKLRTE
+720 KIRKE
-730 GLKKGGEMSSGNI
+730 GLNKGGEMSSGNI
-743 IFKILRRAGYID
+743 IFKILRRTKYID
-755 KIWRLINTSYDRI
+755 KIWELINTSYDKI
-768 NSLNEKFYRNSMTG
+768 NS
-782 KNTWFDGEPD
+782 
-792 VPAECGGSWDE
+792 
-803 IKPLVGWDCIGT
+803 IK
-815 ITERGEEYYIFV
+815 E
-827 DLNAPKDM
+827 
-835 YNFDNFIRNYVS
+835 
-847 INKDKNGLDGY
+847 NK
-858 NYFYKKIYT
+858 
-867 LNDDKI
+867 
-873 VIFDK
+873 
-878 YKNTYYDMLF
+878 
-888 NGINDEYRKWKM
+888 
-900 NDYLSKC
+900 
-907 FIKGNTVIAHH
+907 
-918 DSTRK
+918 TR
-923 ITDGVIKAGCSPNIY
+923 
-938 SKQTDWGAYF
+938 
-948 WLSENSGTDQSNGG
+948 
-962 QYKYFCPI
+962 
-970 PLDEIYFIDASKTST
+970 
-985 GSTKK
+985 
-990 EDILKEYPYI
+990 
-1000 AGDWKKGDTV
+1000 
-1010 ACQTYKATPI
+1010 
-1020 KWIYTI
+1020 
-1026 EDGEVKWYDAR
+1026 
-1037 WNRIEAT
+1037 
-1044 FRI
+1044 

>member
-254 SFTGLGSKSPYGSG
+254 SFTGLGSKSPYGNG

-320 LDKYNKENNVMESK
+320 LNKYNKENNVMESK
-334 QNIREWHY
+334 QYIREWFY

-347 SLPDTIILY
+347 SLPDTIKLY

-394 KDNFSHGFVYSI
+394 KDNYSRGFVYSI

-447 GYGIEDLKNVMW
+447 GYEIEDLKNVMW

-517 IESVGCLNE
+517 IENIEHINE
-526 VESDDIS
+526 VNSSDIN
-533 LSSFKVQDDL
+533 LSSFKPKTEL
-543 HPKIWVNNK
+543 HPKLWVNNK

-567 FIDTLAVNWVKPKDV
+567 FIDTLAVDWVKPKDI
-582 VFTGSLANYNWSKYS
+582 VFTGSLANYNWSRYS
-597 DIDLHVILDYSKVYK
+597 DIDIHVILDYDKVYK
-612 KKEFVEDYFNAKKEM
+612 KKEFVEDYFSSKKEL

-633 KLKIYGFPVEVYVE
+633 KLSIYGFPIELYVE
-647 DSEGD
+647 DSNEES
-652 NTSSGVYSLYK
+652 TSSGVYSLNK
-663 NKWIKEPDDFQNAKL
+663 NKWIKEPVDFEDVKL
-678 NEKYIKEYAAKL
+678 NAKYIKDYAAKL
-690 MTQVDKLETK
+690 MTQIDNIEKK
-700 QKKEKDEHKIETIQK
+700 QKNAKDDYKVEQCRKDLLKIFDR
-715 QLKNV
+715 LK
-720 YDKVKKLRTE
+720 KIRKE
-730 GLKKGGEMSSGNI
+730 GLNKGGEMSSGNI
-743 IFKILRRAGYID
+743 IFKILRRTKYID
-755 KIWRLINTSYDRI
+755 KIWELINTSYDKI
-768 NSLNEKFYRNSMTG
+768 NS
-782 KNTWFDGEPD
+782 
-792 VPAECGGSWDE
+792 
-803 IKPLVGWDCIGT
+803 IK
-815 ITERGEEYYIFV
+815 E
-827 DLNAPKDM
+827 
-835 YNFDNFIRNYVS
+835 
-847 INKDKNGLDGY
+847 NKLY
-858 NYFYKKIYT
+858 
-867 LNDDKI
+867 
-873 VIFDK
+873 
-878 YKNTYYDMLF
+878 
-888 NGINDEYRKWKM
+888 
-900 NDYLSKC
+900 
-907 FIKGNTVIAHH
+907 
-918 DSTRK
+918 
-923 ITDGVIKAGCSPNIY
+923 
-938 SKQTDWGAYF
+938 
-948 WLSENSGTDQSNGG
+948 
-962 QYKYFCPI
+962 
-970 PLDEIYFIDASKTST
+970 
-985 GSTKK
+985 
-990 EDILKEYPYI
+990 
-1000 AGDWKKGDTV
+1000 
-1010 ACQTYKATPI
+1010 
-1020 KWIYTI
+1020 
-1026 EDGEVKWYDAR
+1026 
-1037 WNRIEAT
+1037 
-1044 FRI
+1044 

>member
-15 NNIDLDDLI
+15 NNIDLNDLI

-70 NLKPLY
+70 NLRPLY

-103 ESAKYNRWTLYIDND
+103 ESAKYNGWSLYIDND

-132 KTNLLSNYFDSVT
+132 KTKLLYKNFSSVT

-210 ADYQIAQNYA
+210 ADYQIAQDYA

-233 IEIDSNYLNKNNI
+233 IEIDSNYLNKDNI

-254 SFTGLGSKSPYGSG
+254 SFTGLGSKSPYESG
-268 EVTYSKHYKGNIAS
+268 EVIYSNHYKGNIAS

-308 TIGKYSITPQEY
+308 TIGRYSITPQEY

-334 QNIREWHY
+334 QNIREWYY
-342 PDNFD
+342 PDNFE
-347 SLPDTIILY
+347 SLPDKITLY

-387 NWFFTSY
+387 NWFFTLY
-394 KDNFSHGFVYSI
+394 KDNYSRGFVYSI

-447 GYGIEDLKNVMW
+447 GYEIESLKNVMW
-459 RRCLQQT
+459 RKCLQQT

-494 NNVIIQQILKQFI
+494 NNDIIQQILKQFI
-507 GEDELRNQGI
+507 GEDEIRNQGI
-517 IESVGCLNE
+517 I
-526 VESDDIS
+526 
-533 LSSFKVQDDL
+533 
-543 HPKIWVNNK
+543 
-552 LNSRVRLRLLDIADD
+552 
-567 FIDTLAVNWVKPKDV
+567 
-582 VFTGSLANYNWSKYS
+582 
-597 DIDLHVILDYSKVYK
+597 
-612 KKEFVEDYFNAKKEM
+612 
-627 WLNEHP
+627 
-633 KLKIYGFPVEVYVE
+633 
-647 DSEGD
+647 
-652 NTSSGVYSLYK
+652 
-663 NKWIKEPDDFQNAKL
+663 
-678 NEKYIKEYAAKL
+678 
-690 MTQVDKLETK
+690 
-700 QKKEKDEHKIETIQK
+700 
-715 QLKNV
+715 
-720 YDKVKKLRTE
+720 
-730 GLKKGGEMSSGNI
+730 
-743 IFKILRRAGYID
+743 
-755 KIWRLINTSYDRI
+755 
-768 NSLNEKFYRNSMTG
+768 
-782 KNTWFDGEPD
+782 
-792 VPAECGGSWDE
+792 
-803 IKPLVGWDCIGT
+803 
-815 ITERGEEYYIFV
+815 
-827 DLNAPKDM
+827 
-835 YNFDNFIRNYVS
+835 
-847 INKDKNGLDGY
+847 
-858 NYFYKKIYT
+858 
-867 LNDDKI
+867 
-873 VIFDK
+873 
-878 YKNTYYDMLF
+878 
-888 NGINDEYRKWKM
+888 
-900 NDYLSKC
+900 
-907 FIKGNTVIAHH
+907 
-918 DSTRK
+918 
-923 ITDGVIKAGCSPNIY
+923 
-938 SKQTDWGAYF
+938 
-948 WLSENSGTDQSNGG
+948 
-962 QYKYFCPI
+962 
-970 PLDEIYFIDASKTST
+970 
-985 GSTKK
+985 
-990 EDILKEYPYI
+990 
-1000 AGDWKKGDTV
+1000 
-1010 ACQTYKATPI
+1010 
-1020 KWIYTI
+1020 
-1026 EDGEVKWYDAR
+1026 
-1037 WNRIEAT
+1037 
-1044 FRI
+1044 

>member
-15 NNIDLDDLI
+15 NNIDLNDLI

-70 NLKPLY
+70 NLRPLY

-103 ESAKYNRWTLYIDND
+103 ESAKYNGWSLYIDND

-210 ADYQIAQNYA
+210 ADYQIAQDYA
-220 DIYARKTNSHSVV
+220 DIYARKTNSHGVV

-254 SFTGLGSKSPYGSG
+254 SFTKIGGKSPYDNG
-268 EVTYSKHYKGNIAS
+268 EVPYTKHYKGNIAS

-308 TIGKYSITPQEY
+308 TIGRYSITPQEY

-394 KDNFSHGFVYSI
+394 KDNYSRGFVYSI

-447 GYGIEDLKNVMW
+447 GYEIESLKNVMW
-459 RRCLQQT
+459 RKCLQQT

-477 IDKFSKLSGAQE
+477 IDKFSKLPDAQE
-489 YDISI
+489 YDISV

-517 IESVGCLNE
+517 IENIEHINE
-526 VESDDIS
+526 VNSSDIN
-533 LSSFKVQDDL
+533 LSSFKPKTEL
-543 HPKIWVNNK
+543 HPKLWVNNK

-567 FIDTLAVNWVKPKDV
+567 FIDTLAVDWVKPKDI

-597 DIDLHVILDYSKVYK
+597 DIDIHVILDYNKVYK
-612 KKEFVEDYFNAKKEM
+612 KKEFVEDYFSSKKEL

-633 KLKIYGFPVEVYVE
+633 KLSIYGFPIELYVE
-647 DSEGD
+647 DSNEQS
-652 NTSSGVYSLYK
+652 TSSGIYSLNK
-663 NKWIKEPDDFQNAKL
+663 NEWIKEPVDFEDVKL
-678 NEKYIKEYAAKL
+678 NAQYIKDYAAKL
-690 MTQVDKLETK
+690 MTQIDNIEKKQKNAKDDYNVEQCRKELLKIFDKL
-700 QKKEKDEHKIETIQK
+700 
-715 QLKNV
+715 
-720 YDKVKKLRTE
+720 KKLRKE
-730 GLKKGGEMSSGNI
+730 GLNKGGEMSSGNI
-743 IFKILRRAGYID
+743 IFKILRRTKYID
-755 KIWRLINTSYDRI
+755 KIWELINTSYDKI
-768 NSLNEKFYRNSMTG
+768 NS
-782 KNTWFDGEPD
+782 
-792 VPAECGGSWDE
+792 
-803 IKPLVGWDCIGT
+803 IK
-815 ITERGEEYYIFV
+815 E
-827 DLNAPKDM
+827 
-835 YNFDNFIRNYVS
+835 
-847 INKDKNGLDGY
+847 NK
-858 NYFYKKIYT
+858 
-867 LNDDKI
+867 
-873 VIFDK
+873 
-878 YKNTYYDMLF
+878 
-888 NGINDEYRKWKM
+888 
-900 NDYLSKC
+900 
-907 FIKGNTVIAHH
+907 
-918 DSTRK
+918 TR
-923 ITDGVIKAGCSPNIY
+923 
-938 SKQTDWGAYF
+938 
-948 WLSENSGTDQSNGG
+948 
-962 QYKYFCPI
+962 
-970 PLDEIYFIDASKTST
+970 
-985 GSTKK
+985 
-990 EDILKEYPYI
+990 
-1000 AGDWKKGDTV
+1000 
-1010 ACQTYKATPI
+1010 
-1020 KWIYTI
+1020 
-1026 EDGEVKWYDAR
+1026 
-1037 WNRIEAT
+1037 
-1044 FRI
+1044 

>member
-1 MPLITELKYNANDF
+1 MALITELKYNDSDF
-15 NNIDLDDLI
+15 NDIDLDDLI
-24 VVFEGDITI
+24 VVFEGDITV
-33 VHSNDYSEYNI
+33 VHYNNFSEKNI
-44 QRIINLL
+44 NKIIDLL
-51 HRLCDRFYNMTYE
+51 QRLCNKFNNMTYE
-64 IFSDNG
+64 IFSENG
-70 NLKPLY
+70 KLKPLY
-76 ANNNYQNI
+76 SKNYYENI
-84 VSAVM
+84 MSAIM
-89 QFAGFPK
+89 QFSGFPK

-103 ESAKYNRWTLYIDND
+103 ESSKYDGWTLYIDND

-125 KELYQLI
+125 KELYQLVR
-132 KTNLLSNYFDSVT
+132 TNLLSKYFESVT
-145 INDKEYRLE
+145 INDKEYKLE
-154 DIISLK
+154 DLISIK

-178 EKYLIGILQK
+178 EKYLLGILQK
-188 GLRKIQDNSAW
+188 GLRKIQDNSVWTA
-199 AVNNDGYVFLT
+199 NNDGYVFLT
-210 ADYQIAQNYA
+210 TDYQTAQTYA
-220 DIYARKTNSHSVV
+220 NIYAKKTNSHSVV
-233 IEIDSNYLNKNNI
+233 IEIDSNYLNRDNI

-254 SFTGLGSKSPYGSG
+254 SFTELGSKSPYNGG

-320 LDKYNKENNVMESK
+320 LNKYNKENNVMESK

-394 KDNFSHGFVYSI
+394 RDNYSRGFVYSI

-447 GYGIEDLKNVMW
+447 GYGIENLKNVMW

-647 DSEGD
+647 DSKGD

-663 NKWIKEPDDFQNAKL
+663 NKWIKEPYDFQNAKL

-792 VPAECGGSWDE
+792 VPAEYGGSWDE

-815 ITERGEEYYIFV
+815 ITERGEEYYLFV

-835 YNFDNFIRNYVS
+835 YNFNNFIRDYVS

-867 LNDDKI
+867 LDDDKI

-948 WLSENSGTDQSNGG
+948 WLGENSGTDQSNGG

-1037 WNRIEAT
+1037 WNRIEAP
-1044 FRI
+1044 FKI

>member
-15 NNIDLDDLI
+15 NNIDLNDLI

-70 NLKPLY
+70 NLRPLY

-103 ESAKYNRWTLYIDND
+103 ESAKYNGWSLYIDND

-210 ADYQIAQNYA
+210 ADYQIAQDYA
-220 DIYARKTNSHSVV
+220 DIYARKTNSHGVV

-254 SFTGLGSKSPYGSG
+254 SFTKIGGKSPYDNG
-268 EVTYSKHYKGNIAS
+268 EVPYTKHYKGNIAS

-308 TIGKYSITPQEY
+308 TIGRYSITPQEY

-394 KDNFSHGFVYSI
+394 KDNYSRGFVYSI

-419 FNYMNDNE
+419 FNYMNNNE

-447 GYGIEDLKNVMW
+447 GYEIESLKNVMW
-459 RRCLQQT
+459 RKCLQQT

-477 IDKFSKLSGAQE
+477 IDKFSKLPDAQE
-489 YDISI
+489 YDISV

-517 IESVGCLNE
+517 IENIEHINE
-526 VESDDIS
+526 VNSSDIN
-533 LSSFKVQDDL
+533 LSSFKPKTEL
-543 HPKIWVNNK
+543 HPKLWVNNK

-567 FIDTLAVNWVKPKDV
+567 FIDTLAVDWVKPKDI

-597 DIDLHVILDYSKVYK
+597 DIDIHVILDYNKVYK
-612 KKEFVEDYFNAKKEM
+612 KKEFVEDYFSSKKEL

-633 KLKIYGFPVEVYVE
+633 KLSIYGFPIELYVE
-647 DSEGD
+647 DSNEQS
-652 NTSSGVYSLYK
+652 TSSGIYSLNK
-663 NKWIKEPDDFQNAKL
+663 NEWIKEPVDFEDVKL
-678 NEKYIKEYAAKL
+678 NAQYIKDYAAKL
-690 MTQVDKLETK
+690 MTQIDNIEKKQKNAKDDYNVEQCRKELLKIFDKL
-700 QKKEKDEHKIETIQK
+700 
-715 QLKNV
+715 
-720 YDKVKKLRTE
+720 KKLRKE
-730 GLKKGGEMSSGNI
+730 GLNKGGEMSSGNI
-743 IFKILRRAGYID
+743 IFKILRRTKYID
-755 KIWRLINTSYDRI
+755 KIWELINTSYDKI
-768 NSLNEKFYRNSMTG
+768 NS
-782 KNTWFDGEPD
+782 
-792 VPAECGGSWDE
+792 
-803 IKPLVGWDCIGT
+803 IK
-815 ITERGEEYYIFV
+815 E
-827 DLNAPKDM
+827 
-835 YNFDNFIRNYVS
+835 
-847 INKDKNGLDGY
+847 NK
-858 NYFYKKIYT
+858 
-867 LNDDKI
+867 
-873 VIFDK
+873 
-878 YKNTYYDMLF
+878 
-888 NGINDEYRKWKM
+888 
-900 NDYLSKC
+900 
-907 FIKGNTVIAHH
+907 
-918 DSTRK
+918 TR
-923 ITDGVIKAGCSPNIY
+923 
-938 SKQTDWGAYF
+938 
-948 WLSENSGTDQSNGG
+948 
-962 QYKYFCPI
+962 
-970 PLDEIYFIDASKTST
+970 
-985 GSTKK
+985 
-990 EDILKEYPYI
+990 
-1000 AGDWKKGDTV
+1000 
-1010 ACQTYKATPI
+1010 
-1020 KWIYTI
+1020 
-1026 EDGEVKWYDAR
+1026 
-1037 WNRIEAT
+1037 
-1044 FRI
+1044 

>member
-15 NNIDLDDLI
+15 NNIDLNDLI

-70 NLKPLY
+70 NLRPLY

-103 ESAKYNRWTLYIDND
+103 ESAKYNGWSLYIDND

-132 KTNLLSNYFDSVT
+132 KTKLLYKNFSSVT

-210 ADYQIAQNYA
+210 ADYQIAQDYA

-233 IEIDSNYLNKNNI
+233 IEIDSNYLNKDNI

-254 SFTGLGSKSPYGSG
+254 SFTGLGSKSPYESG
-268 EVTYSKHYKGNIAS
+268 EVIYSNHYKGNIAS

-289 KFNKIGYKGVVM
+289 KFNKIVYKGVVM

-308 TIGKYSITPQEY
+308 TIGRYSITPQEY

-334 QNIREWHY
+334 QNIREWYY
-342 PDNFD
+342 PDNFE
-347 SLPDTIILY
+347 SLPDKITLY

-387 NWFFTSY
+387 NWFFTLY
-394 KDNFSHGFVYSI
+394 KDNYSRGFVYSI

-447 GYGIEDLKNVMW
+447 GYEIESLKNVMW
-459 RRCLQQT
+459 RKCLQQT

-494 NNVIIQQILKQFI
+494 NNDIIQQILKQFI

-517 IESVGCLNE
+517 IENIEHINE
-526 VESDDIS
+526 VNSSDIN
-533 LSSFKVQDDL
+533 LSSFKPKTEL
-543 HPKIWVNNK
+543 HPKLWVNNK

-567 FIDTLAVNWVKPKDV
+567 FIDTLAVDWVKPKDI

-597 DIDLHVILDYSKVYK
+597 DIDIHVILDYNKVYK
-612 KKEFVEDYFNAKKEM
+612 KKEFVEDYFSSKKEL

-633 KLKIYGFPVEVYVE
+633 KLSIYGFPIELYVE
-647 DSEGD
+647 DSNEES
-652 NTSSGVYSLYK
+652 TSSGVYSLNK
-663 NKWIKEPDDFQNAKL
+663 NEWIKEPVDFEDVKL
-678 NEKYIKEYAAKL
+678 NAKYIKNYAAKL
-690 MTQVDKLETK
+690 MTQIDNIEKK
-700 QKKEKDEHKIETIQK
+700 QKNAKDDYKVEQCRKELLKIFDR
-715 QLKNV
+715 LK
-720 YDKVKKLRTE
+720 KIRKE
-730 GLKKGGEMSSGNI
+730 GLNKGGEMSSGNI
-743 IFKILRRAGYID
+743 IFKILRRTKYID
-755 KIWRLINTSYDRI
+755 KIWELINTSYDKI
-768 NSLNEKFYRNSMTG
+768 NS
-782 KNTWFDGEPD
+782 
-792 VPAECGGSWDE
+792 
-803 IKPLVGWDCIGT
+803 IK
-815 ITERGEEYYIFV
+815 E
-827 DLNAPKDM
+827 
-835 YNFDNFIRNYVS
+835 
-847 INKDKNGLDGY
+847 NK
-858 NYFYKKIYT
+858 
-867 LNDDKI
+867 
-873 VIFDK
+873 
-878 YKNTYYDMLF
+878 
-888 NGINDEYRKWKM
+888 
-900 NDYLSKC
+900 
-907 FIKGNTVIAHH
+907 
-918 DSTRK
+918 TR
-923 ITDGVIKAGCSPNIY
+923 
-938 SKQTDWGAYF
+938 
-948 WLSENSGTDQSNGG
+948 
-962 QYKYFCPI
+962 
-970 PLDEIYFIDASKTST
+970 
-985 GSTKK
+985 
-990 EDILKEYPYI
+990 
-1000 AGDWKKGDTV
+1000 
-1010 ACQTYKATPI
+1010 
-1020 KWIYTI
+1020 
-1026 EDGEVKWYDAR
+1026 
-1037 WNRIEAT
+1037 
-1044 FRI
+1044 

>member
-188 GLRKIQDNSAW
+188 GLRKIQGNSAW

-233 IEIDSNYLNKNNI
+233 IEIDSNYLNKDNI

-254 SFTGLGSKSPYGSG
+254 SFTELGSKSPYGRG
-268 EVTYSKHYKGNIAS
+268 EVTYSEHYKGNIAS

-347 SLPDTIILY
+347 SLPDTIKLY

-394 KDNFSHGFVYSI
+394 KDNYSRGFVYSI

-419 FNYMNDNE
+419 FTYMNDNE

-517 IESVGCLNE
+517 IENIEHINE
-526 VESDDIS
+526 VNSSDIN
-533 LSSFKVQDDL
+533 LSSFKPKTEL
-543 HPKIWVNNK
+543 HPKLWVNNK

-567 FIDTLAVNWVKPKDV
+567 FIDTLAVDWVKPKDI

-597 DIDLHVILDYSKVYK
+597 DIDIHVILDYNKVYK
-612 KKEFVEDYFNAKKEM
+612 KKEFVEDYFSSKKEL

-633 KLKIYGFPVEVYVE
+633 KLSIYGFPIELYVE
-647 DSEGD
+647 DTNEQS
-652 NTSSGVYSLYK
+652 TSSGIYSLNK
-663 NKWIKEPDDFQNAKL
+663 NEWIKEPVDFEDVKL
-678 NEKYIKEYAAKL
+678 NAQYIKNYAAKL
-690 MTQVDKLETK
+690 MTQIDNIEKK
-700 QKKEKDEHKIETIQK
+700 QKNAKDDYKVEQCRKELLKIFDR
-715 QLKNV
+715 L
-720 YDKVKKLRTE
+720 KKLRRE
-730 GLKKGGEMSSGNI
+730 GLNKGGEMSSGNI
-743 IFKILRRAGYID
+743 IFKILRRTKYID
-755 KIWRLINTSYDRI
+755 KIWELINTSYDKI
-768 NSLNEKFYRNSMTG
+768 NS
-782 KNTWFDGEPD
+782 
-792 VPAECGGSWDE
+792 
-803 IKPLVGWDCIGT
+803 IK
-815 ITERGEEYYIFV
+815 E
-827 DLNAPKDM
+827 
-835 YNFDNFIRNYVS
+835 
-847 INKDKNGLDGY
+847 NKLY
-858 NYFYKKIYT
+858 
-867 LNDDKI
+867 
-873 VIFDK
+873 
-878 YKNTYYDMLF
+878 
-888 NGINDEYRKWKM
+888 
-900 NDYLSKC
+900 
-907 FIKGNTVIAHH
+907 
-918 DSTRK
+918 
-923 ITDGVIKAGCSPNIY
+923 
-938 SKQTDWGAYF
+938 
-948 WLSENSGTDQSNGG
+948 
-962 QYKYFCPI
+962 
-970 PLDEIYFIDASKTST
+970 
-985 GSTKK
+985 
-990 EDILKEYPYI
+990 
-1000 AGDWKKGDTV
+1000 
-1010 ACQTYKATPI
+1010 
-1020 KWIYTI
+1020 
-1026 EDGEVKWYDAR
+1026 
-1037 WNRIEAT
+1037 
-1044 FRI
+1044 